1 MYINM
6 KYNPTH
12 ILVFLFFYTALAA
25 QPTRY
30 YVDQQA
36 SGQNT
41 GTSWTNAFTNL
52 HDALALSIAGDEI
65 WVAEGKYRPS
75 ATTDRNA
82 HFELASGV
90 RLLGSFAATELSAA
104 ERDIAAH
111 PSFLDGDIGVQGDSL
126 DNSYNLLYLFHPDEN
141 TLVDGFHFQYGQ
153 SDKSNSNDGEL
164 GGSGAG
170 LLIMGYDGIA
180 FPTIRH
186 CVFEHN
192 YAQYDGGA
200 VFVNGGGTGQI
211 APKFEY
217 CRFSY
222 NKALYRGAC
231 IARKGGLTTNNGIDF
246 YRCEFSFN
254 AIRTSGAVYLY
265 SDIEGDTIDFVQCT
279 FRSNIHG
286 PGNGTPRSN
295 DICIIKFTTNNI
307 FINIDSCE
315 IRESGKK
322 NNLFINGSSSPIG
335 NDPVFTPLNNL
346 FFNITNTQFIENNG
360 VFYWEGVD
368 EDLDTT
374 NQLGHL
380 FLNNRLVRNRGT
392 GIVLPNAYKM
402 HSDRLYI
409 ELISSGMGIY
419 VSIGCYRAIYNTLS
433 NSSIFVPNY
442 VPGTIINDFPK
453 FYFGGPPDSEPI
465 RIINSTIQNLALI
478 ISGQPKFLVIENTI
492 FDNNGFEN
500 FPSYRLIQGFD
511 QINNFQVNFHNNL
524 SNKPLP
530 SYAANWN
537 MSNNQWDTN
546 PLFIA
551 PDSNDL
557 RLQPCSP
564 AINTGNNGYVLGS
577 TDLSGQPRIQYGN
590 VDLGAYEMGKLEYNS
605 PPVVLGACKGASS
618 GSIDLSGI
626 AACPPVTYLWS
637 QQPAASQ
644 PVLSDLSPGTY
655 TATITDSK
663 SRTTVTTLLVPE
675 KAAPVLS
682 PVMTP
687 VICGTGA
694 GGTASFLVA
703 STAFP
708 LQYAWNNQKTDSL
721 LSNIPAGFYAATV
734 TDVHGCS
741 STNTVQVTTT
751 GTLTIGFDFQDITCY
766 GANDGEITILP
777 GNAAPPFQ
785 WAWDDGTTFPGI
797 SGLSAGN
804 YRGTLT
810 DGFGCS
816 INWQVSVTDPLPIEV
831 TAQITPTSTN
841 TATDGQIDLIV
852 SGGTGNLD
860 IDWQAGATGPSI
872 DNLSVGFYTVTI
884 TDSQGCTKE
893 LVYEVK
899 SSVGTQDNEPG
910 KIQLLPNPFSDHL
923 TLTTEMPDNT
933 PLLLVISDFYGR
945 TKAEIPF
952 RGHTSQVVRA
962 DDWASGVYFWRIIR
976 EGNTASSGRIVR
988 Y

>member
-1 MYINM
+1 M
-6 KYNPTH
+6 KYNPIH
-12 ILVFLFFYTALAA
+12 ILVFLFFCTALAA

-36 SGQNT
+36 SRQNT

-52 HDALALSIAGDEI
+52 HDALALSVAGDEI

-75 ATTDRNA
+75 ATANRNA

-126 DNSYNLLYLFHPDEN
+126 DNSYNLLYLLHPDEN
-141 TLVDGFHFQYGQ
+141 TLVDGFYFQYGQ

-170 LLIMGYDGIA
+170 LLIMGYNGIA

-192 YAQYDGGA
+192 YARYDGGG

-222 NKALYRGAC
+222 NKAFKGSC
-231 IARKGGLTTNNGIDF
+231 IVRKGGALNDRGTDF
-246 YRCEFSFN
+246 YHCEFSHN
-254 AIRTSGAVYLY
+254 NINYTAGGVYLY
-265 SDIEGDTIDFVQCT
+265 TSVKNDSIDFIGCK
-279 FRSNIHG
+279 FSS
-286 PGNGTPRSN
+286 NGTNQTNGSIKAN
-295 DICIIKFTTNNI
+295 DICINKNTPIKGI
-307 FINIDSCE
+307 FIRIDSTSFE
-315 IRESGKK
+315 KGYHGTPSNSFSISSDPNDIPYDDVTFNVSNSFFKD
-322 NNLFINGSSSPIG
+322 NASSPIYYEYTG
-335 NDPVFTPLNNL
+335 LS
-346 FFNITNTQFIENNG
+346 G
-360 VFYWEGVD
+360 M
-368 EDLDTT
+368 DTT
-374 NQLGHL
+374 KKISHKLIHNK
-380 FLNNRLVRNRGT
+380 FLNNYT
-392 GIVLPNAYKM
+392 SSIVLPGTYGVFIQGLYAEQKSTKSEYLEFSCPSAKELVLDNSVFKFVTPTPSAGLLNM
-402 HSDRLYI
+402 HVFNFQGQYSSLGSTSTRISNTTFHNINIASYSTNLNLYN
-409 ELISSGMGIY
+409 
-419 VSIGCYRAIYNTLS
+419 SIIFGNNNDSLPTLKRFDFYFV
-433 NSSIFVPNY
+433 SSI
-442 VPGTIINDFPK
+442 
-453 FYFGGPPDSEPI
+453 
-465 RIINSTIQNLALI
+465 
-478 ISGQPKFLVIENTI
+478 
-492 FDNNGFEN
+492 
-500 FPSYRLIQGFD
+500 
-511 QINNFQVNFHNNL
+511 NFHNNL

-551 PDSNDL
+551 IDSNDL

-564 AINTGNNGYVLGS
+564 AINAGNNGYVLGS
-577 TDLSGQPRIQYGN
+577 TDLLGQPRIQYGN
-590 VDLGAYEMGKLEYNS
+590 VDLGAYEMGKLEYNN
-605 PPVVLGACKGASS
+605 PPMVLGTCKGTAS

-626 AACPPVTYLWS
+626 AACPPVSYLWS
-637 QQPAASQ
+637 QQPAPSQ
-644 PVLSDLSPGTY
+644 PVLTDLSPGTY

-663 SRTTVTTLLVPE
+663 SRTTVTTVLVSE

-785 WAWDDGTTFPGI
+785 WAWEDGTTFPGI

-872 DNLSVGFYTVTI
+872 DNLAVGFYTVTI

-899 SSVGTQDNEPG
+899 SSVGTQDNELG
-910 KIQLLPNPFSDHL
+910 KMQLLPNPFSDHL

-952 RGHTSQVVRA
+952 QGHTSQVVRT
-962 DDWASGVYFWRIIR
+962 DDWTPGVYFWRILR
-976 EGNTASSGRIVR
+976 EGNRVSSGSMIRQ
-988 Y
+988 